1 MLPVLRVKISPKL
14 VTLYLG
20 PSLPRYPH
28 SPAARLSSASKF
40 FFCGTGS
47 APTASGKRAH
57 LKQREVSQ
65 GLAQNRPELRSMHAF
80 EVPALTGLAT

>member
-1 MLPVLRVKISPKL
+1 M
-14 VTLYLG
+14 
-20 PSLPRYPH
+20 PRYPH
-28 SPAARLSSASKF
+28 SPVPRLSSAGKF
-40 FFCGTGS
+40 FLCVTAP

-57 LKQREVSQ
+57 LEQREVRQ

>member
-1 MLPVLRVKISPKL
+1 M
-14 VTLYLG
+14 YLG

-28 SPAARLSSASKF
+28 SPVARLSSAGKF
-40 FFCGTGS
+40 FCVTGS

-57 LKQREVSQ
+57 LEQREVSQ